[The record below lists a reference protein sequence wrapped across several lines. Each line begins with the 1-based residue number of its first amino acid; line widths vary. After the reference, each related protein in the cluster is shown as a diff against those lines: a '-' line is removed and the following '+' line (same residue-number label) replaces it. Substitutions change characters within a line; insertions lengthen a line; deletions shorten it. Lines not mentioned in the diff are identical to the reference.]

1 MRKQIK
7 QINRSFTFVL
17 LLALALSLGS
27 CGQKGG
33 LTRPEQKALVS
44 LNIASP
50 ITAPTENK

>member
-1 MRKQIK
+1 MRK